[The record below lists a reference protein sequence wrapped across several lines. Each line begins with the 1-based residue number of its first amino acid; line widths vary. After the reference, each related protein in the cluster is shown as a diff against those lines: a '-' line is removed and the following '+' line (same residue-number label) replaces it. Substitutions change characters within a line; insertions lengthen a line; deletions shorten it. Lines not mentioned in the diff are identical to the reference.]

1 MLCPTEDRPRGF
13 SYTVSGFTGPLGWLT
28 KQAHGEWWF
37 AEGSQPG
44 TTRVRWADT
53 FECRTLLGYPALWL
67 VGGVLWGRYMQR
79 ALDCALAIS
88 TAAGGTA
95 AP

>member
-1 MLCPTEDRPRGF
+1 M
-13 SYTVSGFTGPLGWLT
+13 T

-44 TTRVRWADT
+44 TTRVCWAYA
-53 FECRTLLGYPALWL
+53 FESRTLLGYPALWL
-67 VGGVLWGRYMQR
+67 VGGVLWGGYIQR
-79 ALDCALAIS
+79 ALDRALAIS